1 MSRRGQGGR
10 KSANAKPAASQFVAA
25 ATLAGLPTQPGK
37 GALDSQYRSM
47 LDSNGATLTASVDM
61 DQAYLASEPQSPR
74 WDYGI
79 GIAEAG
85 DIEKAFWLEPHP
97 ASSTGEVQRMLAK
110 LAWLKDK
117 LALAQFAEL
126 RQLTQRASAAGQ
138 PVYIWL
144 HSGANRILPSSREAR
159 LLARNGLSLPKR
171 HITLP

>member
-10 KSANAKPAASQFVAA
+10 KTANAKPAVSQFVAA
-25 ATLAGLPTQPGK
+25 ATLAGLPVQPGK
-37 GALDSQYRSM
+37 GALDSSYRPMVDTSA
-47 LDSNGATLTASVDM
+47 ATFTASVDM
-61 DQAYLASEPQSPR
+61 DLAFLASEPQSPR

-85 DIEKAFWLEPHP
+85 NIEKAFWLEPHP

-110 LAWLKDK
+110 LDWLKEK
-117 LALAQFAEL
+117 LALPQFSDL
-126 RQLTQRASAAGQ
+126 RQLTQRASAAGN

-144 HSGANRILPSSREAR
+144 HSGANRILPNSREAR
-159 LLARNGLSLPKR
+159 LLASKGLSLPRR